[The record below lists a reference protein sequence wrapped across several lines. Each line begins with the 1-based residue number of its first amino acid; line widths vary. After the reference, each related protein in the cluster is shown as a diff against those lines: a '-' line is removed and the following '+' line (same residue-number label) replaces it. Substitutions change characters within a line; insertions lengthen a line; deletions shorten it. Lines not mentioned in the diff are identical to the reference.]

1 MGNNFESVKTEMDQ
15 GIFWLTLNRPDAR
28 NALDANML
36 NEIDQAIT
44 EAEANDDVKVIVIQ
58 GAGEKSFAAGADI
71 RQLKDRKPL
80 EALVPGMQG
89 LYNKIENC
97 TKVTIAAVQG
107 FALGGGC
114 ELAMSC
120 DIRLATK
127 KAKFGLPELNLGIVP
142 AAGGT
147 QRLSRMV
154 GKGRALDMILT
165 GKLMDGEEAERIG
178 LVSYFVEE
186 AEELQEKI
194 REVAEKILK
203 KGPVAVMLAKR
214 AVHKGYD
221 IDEDTAMWMEKLSQ
235 AVAFGTEDK
244 QEGTSAFLEK
254 RQAEFKNR

>member
-1 MGNNFESVKTEMDQ
+1 MTTQYRNVDVQLEN
-15 GIFWLTLNRPDAR
+15 GIYWLTLNRPEAR
-28 NALDANML
+28 NALDASML
-36 NEIDQAIT
+36 QEIDEAIT
-44 EAEANDDVKVIVIQ
+44 EAEGKDEVKVIVIQ

-71 RQLKDRKPL
+71 RQLNERQPL

-97 TKVTIAAVQG
+97 SKVTIAAVRG
-107 FALGGGC
+107 YALGGGC
-114 ELAMSC
+114 ELAMAC

-127 KAKFGLPELNLGIVP
+127 NAKFGLPELNLGIVP

-165 GKLMDGEEAERIG
+165 GKIIDGEEAERIG

-186 AEELQEKI
+186 EALQDKI
-194 REVAEKILK
+194 QEVASAVLK

-221 IDEDTAMWMEKLSQ
+221 IDADTAMWMEKLSQ
-235 AVAFGTEDK
+235 AVAFSTEDK
-244 QEGTSAFLEK
+244 NEGTLAFLEK
-254 RQAEFKNR
+254 RQAEFKNK